1 MNRRELER
9 TILEAL
15 AERPRYV
22 VDLAATIDEHPVTVE
37 QACERLYAA
46 EEIRSIGS
54 RRYDISATGRRRL
67 ADAEPVASGTDVRTG
82 TEGRP

>member
-9 TILEAL
+9 VILEAL
-15 AERPRYV
+15 AERPQYV

-37 QACERLYAA
+37 QACKRLYAA

-54 RRYDISATGRRRL
+54 RRYDITAAGRRRL
-67 ADAEPVASGTDVRTG
+67 ADVDPIATGTDVRTE
-82 TEGRP
+82 TEGRS